1 MKWQVLGDQ
10 LPKTH
15 NLITRLI
22 GRLVLRLMG
31 WKIDGQFPNRQKVV
45 VALTPHTSN
54 MDFILTVAVLWGLGL
69 RSCFLMKHSLFWFP
83 LGALLKALGGIPVDR
98 SQAGGMV
105 DKMTEEFQQRARL
118 VLGITPE
125 GTRSGVRRW
134 KEGFARIAES
144 ARVPVLPAVL
154 NYKTRTVIFAPLIEG
169 ASNVESILLQV
180 KQASLLG
187 HARR

>member
-1 MKWQVLGDQ
+1 
-10 LPKTH
+10 
-15 NLITRLI
+15 
-22 GRLVLRLMG
+22 
-31 WKIDGQFPNRQKVV
+31 
-45 VALTPHTSN
+45 
-54 MDFILTVAVLWGLGL
+54 
-69 RSCFLMKHSLFWFP
+69 MKHSLFWFP
-83 LGALLKALGGIPVDR
+83 LGSFLKALGGIPVDR

-154 NYKTRTVIFAPLIEG
+154 NYETRTVTFAPLIEDV
-169 ASNVESILLQV
+169 SNVESILMQV

-187 HARR
+187 HARC